1 MATVSDLALL
11 LVAGLA
17 IYLHMQGLP
26 DGGTCK
32 IGDWQ
37 LSCQVS
43 AIDCGHLICPGT
55 GGCLTTLVEY
65 SLNGDGNKDF
75 YDVSLVT
82 ASTLLSSSILQM
94 ASAPPLH
101 AKPT

>member
-17 IYLHMQGLP
+17 IYLHMQG
-26 DGGTCK
+26 
-32 IGDWQ
+32 
-37 LSCQVS
+37 
-43 AIDCGHLICPGT
+43 T
-55 GGCLTTLVEY
+55 GGRLTTLVEY

-75 YDVSLVT
+75 YDVSLVA
-82 ASTLLSSSILQM
+82 ASTLLSPSILQM